1 MNAETGQQ
9 AVSENFKHIMDH
21 TINVI
26 LKPLRRFATQKS
38 SASFLLFM
46 ATILA
51 MLLANSPWAYAY
63 HHILAYPVDLQIG
76 SWNLFSHHGESMS
89 MLAFVNDAL
98 MAVFFFVIGLEI
110 KQEVLIGEL
119 SSMRK
124 AILPV
129 IAACGGMIVP
139 VLFYVLV
146 CNTAPEVRG
155 AAIPMA
161 TDIAF
166 ALAVLGL
173 LGKRVPLSMRIF
185 LTALAVVD
193 DIGGIIIIA
202 LFYSSDIAFQP
213 LLISIALLAF
223 LYFGGKMRVNNII
236 FYYVVGFFVWMLF
249 LESGIHPTIAGVLVA
264 FTVPARPKVNL
275 NDFTCDMTGYLNML
289 DYTEVRQS
297 KTASVLTPTQ
307 IQVLNNI
314 HLLAN
319 NTISPLQ
326 SIADKLHPLVN
337 YLILPLFAFVNAGVT
352 FGDIQPASLV
362 NVPLAVFAGLFVG
375 KSLGIFSFTYL
386 FARTNLGALPAGM
399 TRMNLFGVSM
409 LGGIGFTVALFI
421 ANLSF
426 AGMDAAGADLLN
438 QAKLGVFAGSFVS
451 GLCGYLILKKVLPKV
466 E

>member
-1 MNAETGQQ
+1 
-9 AVSENFKHIMDH
+9 MDH
-21 TINVI
+21 TIRVI
-26 LKPLRRFATQKS
+26 LKPLRRFAIQKPN
-38 SASFLLFM
+38 ASLLLFM
-46 ATILA
+46 ATLVA
-51 MLLANSPWAYAY
+51 MILANSPWAHAY
-63 HHILAYPVDLQIG
+63 HQLLSFPIDLQA
-76 SWNLFSHHGESMS
+76 NRFNFFAHHGEPMS

-119 SSMRK
+119 SSVRK
-124 AILPV
+124 ALLPI

-139 VLFYVLV
+139 VLFYLLV
-146 CNTAPEVRG
+146 CREAPEVNG

-173 LGKRVPLSMRIF
+173 LGKRVPLSLRIF

-202 LFYSSDIAFQP
+202 IFYSGEIAFEP
-213 LLISIALLAF
+213 LLISMGILAL
-223 LYFGGKMRVNNII
+223 LYFGGKMRVNNCL
-236 FYYVVGFFVWMLF
+236 FYYIAGFIVWMLF

-264 FTVPARPKVNL
+264 FTVPARPVVKLDV
-275 NDFTCDMTGYLNML
+275 FTRNMTGYLDML

-297 KTASVLTPTQ
+297 KKATVLTPTQ

-314 HLLAN
+314 HSLADR
-319 NTISPLQ
+319 TISPLQ

-337 YLILPLFAFVNAGVT
+337 YVILPLFAFVNAGVT
-352 FGDIQPASLV
+352 FGDIQPHSLV
-362 NVPLAVFAGLFVG
+362 NVPLAVFLGLFAG
-375 KSLGIFSFTYL
+375 KSLGIFSFSYL
-386 FARTNLGALPAGM
+386 FVRTGWVSMPAGM
-399 TRMNLFGVSM
+399 SKRNLIGVAM

-426 AGMDAAGADLLN
+426 DASTVAGADLLN
-438 QAKLGVFAGSFVS
+438 QAKLGVFTGSFVS
-451 GLCGYLILKKVLPKV
+451 GVCGYMLLKKVLPQS
-466 E
+466 

>member
-1 MNAETGQQ
+1 MVGKLSPPIQ
-9 AVSENFKHIMDH
+9 IPDMDH
-21 TINVI
+21 TISI
-26 LKPLRRFATQKS
+26 LKPLRRFATQKAN
-38 SASFLLFM
+38 ASLLLFM

-51 MLLANSPWAYAY
+51 MIFANSPWAESY
-63 HHILAYPVDLQIG
+63 HSILLHPIDFQIG
-76 SWNLFSHHGESMS
+76 NFKPFDHHGTSMS

-98 MAVFFFVIGLEI
+98 MAIFFFVIGLEI
-110 KQEVLIGEL
+110 KQEILIGEL
-119 SSMRK
+119 SSFRK
-124 AILPV
+124 ALLPV
-129 IAACGGMIVP
+129 VAACGGMIVP
-139 VLFYVLV
+139 ILFYFFV
-146 CNTAPEVRG
+146 CGSDPEVRG

-193 DIGGIIIIA
+193 DVGGIIIIA
-202 LFYSSDIAFQP
+202 LFYSSDIAFEP
-213 LLISIALLAF
+213 LLISLVLLALL
-223 LYFGGKMRVNNII
+223 YVGSKMRVHSNV
-236 FYYVVGFFVWMLF
+236 FYYIVGFFVWMLF

-264 FTVPARPKVNL
+264 FIVPARPVVKL
-275 NDFTCDMTGYLNML
+275 DDFTTEMTDYLDML

-297 KTASVLTPTQ
+297 KKAEVLTPTQ

-314 HLLAN
+314 HLLADK
-319 NTISPLQ
+319 TISPLQ

-352 FGDIQPASLV
+352 FGNIQPESLLE
-362 NVPLAVFAGLFVG
+362 VPLAVFVGLFVG
-375 KSLGIFSFTYL
+375 KTLGIFLFTSL
-386 FARTNLGALPAGM
+386 FIRLGLASMPVGINK
-399 TRMNLFGVSM
+399 RNLFGVSM

-426 AGMDAAGADLLN
+426 TGISDVGIELLN
-438 QAKLGVFAGSFVS
+438 QAKLGVFVGSFVS
-451 GLCGYLILKKVLPKV
+451 GLCGYVVLRKVLPKK

>member
-1 MNAETGQQ
+1 
-9 AVSENFKHIMDH
+9 MDR
-21 TINVI
+21 TIRVI
-26 LKPLRRFATQKS
+26 LKPLRRFAIQKPN
-38 SASFLLFM
+38 ASLLLFM
-46 ATILA
+46 ATIVA
-51 MLLANSPWAYAY
+51 MILANSPWAHAY
-63 HHILAYPVDLQIG
+63 HQLLSFPIDLQA
-76 SWNLFSHHGESMS
+76 NRFNFFAHHGEPMS

-119 SSMRK
+119 SSVRK
-124 AILPV
+124 ALLPI

-139 VLFYVLV
+139 VLFYMLV
-146 CNTAPEVRG
+146 CQEAPEVNG

-173 LGKRVPLSMRIF
+173 LGRRVPLSLRIF

-202 LFYSSDIAFQP
+202 LFYSGSIAFEP
-213 LLISIALLAF
+213 LLISIGILAV
-223 LYFGGKMRVNNII
+223 LYIGGKMRINNCL
-236 FYYVVGFFVWMLF
+236 FYYVAGFIVWMLF

-264 FTVPARPKVNL
+264 FTVPARPVVKL
-275 NDFTCDMTGYLNML
+275 DAFTADMSGYLNML

-297 KTASVLTPTQ
+297 KKATVLTPTQ

-314 HLLAN
+314 HSLADR
-319 NTISPLQ
+319 TISPLQ

-337 YLILPLFAFVNAGVT
+337 YVILPLFAFVNAGVT
-352 FGDIQPASLV
+352 FGDIQPQSLV
-362 NVPLAVFAGLFVG
+362 NVPLAVFLGLFAG
-375 KSLGIFSFTYL
+375 KSLGIFIFSYL
-386 FARTNLGALPAGM
+386 FVRTGLVSMPAGM
-399 TRMNLFGVSM
+399 SKRNLIGVAM

-426 AGMDAAGADLLN
+426 DAATVSGADLLN
-438 QAKLGVFAGSFVS
+438 QAKLGVFTGSFVS
-451 GLCGYLILKKVLPKV
+451 GVCGYIVLRKVLPSLAK
-466 E
+466 

>member
-1 MNAETGQQ
+1 
-9 AVSENFKHIMDH
+9 MDR

-26 LKPLRRFATQKS
+26 LKPLRRFAIQKPN
-38 SASFLLFM
+38 ASLLLFA
-46 ATILA
+46 ATIVA
-51 MLLANSPWAYAY
+51 MVLANSPWAHKY
-63 HHILAYPVDLQIG
+63 HQLLAFPIDLQAG
-76 SWNLFSHHGESMS
+76 QFNFFAHHGETMS

-119 SSMRK
+119 SSVRK
-124 AILPV
+124 ALLPI

-139 VLFYVLV
+139 VLFYMLV
-146 CNTAPEVRG
+146 CNTPPEVNG

-202 LFYSSDIAFQP
+202 LFYSGHIAFEP
-213 LLISIALLAF
+213 LLISLIVLALL
-223 LYFGGKMRVNNII
+223 YVGGKFRVHNRLF
-236 FYYVVGFFVWMLF
+236 FYIGGFIVWLLF
-249 LESGIHPTIAGVLVA
+249 LESGIHPTIAGVLIA
-264 FTVPARPKVNL
+264 FTVPARPVVKL
-275 NDFTCDMTGYLNML
+275 DDFTCDMTGYLNML

-297 KTASVLTPTQ
+297 RKAEVLTPTQ

-314 HLLAN
+314 HTLADK
-319 NTISPLQ
+319 TISPLQ
-326 SIADKLHPLVN
+326 TIADKLHPLVN
-337 YLILPLFAFVNAGVT
+337 YVILPLFAFVNAGVT
-352 FGDIQPASLV
+352 FGDIQPQTLV
-362 NVPLAVFAGLFVG
+362 NVPLAVFVGLFVG
-375 KSLGIFSFTYL
+375 KTLGIFSFSYL
-386 FARTNLGALPAGM
+386 FACTPFASMPTGM
-399 TRMNLFGVSM
+399 SKRNLFGVSM

-426 AGMDAAGADLLN
+426 DGSTAAGADLLN
-438 QAKLGVFAGSFVS
+438 QAKLGVFTGSFIS
-451 GLCGYLILKKVLPKV
+451 GLCGYLVLKRVLPKEKV
-466 E
+466 ETI

>member
-1 MNAETGQQ
+1 
-9 AVSENFKHIMDH
+9 MDH

-26 LKPLRRFATQKS
+26 LKPLRRFATQKAN
-38 SASFLLFM
+38 ASLLLFM

-51 MLLANSPWAYAY
+51 MILANSPWATSY
-63 HHILAYPVDLQIG
+63 HQLLSHPIDLQIG
-76 SWNLFSHHGESMS
+76 NFTPFMHHGVSMP

-119 SSMRK
+119 SSVRK
-124 AILPV
+124 AFLPI

-139 VLFYVLV
+139 VLFYLLV
-146 CNTAPEVRG
+146 CNSAPEVRG

-202 LFYSSDIAFQP
+202 LFYSGNIAIEP
-213 LLISIALLAF
+213 LLISIALLAL
-223 LYFGGKMRVNNII
+223 LYVGGRMRINNNL

-249 LESGIHPTIAGVLVA
+249 MESGIHPTIAGVLIA
-264 FTVPARPKVNL
+264 FTVPARPAIKL
-275 NDFTCDMTGYLNML
+275 DDFTCDMTGYLSLL
-289 DYTEVRQS
+289 DYTEVRHS
-297 KTASVLTPTQ
+297 RKASVLTPTQ

-314 HLLAN
+314 HTVAN
-319 NTISPLQ
+319 RTISPLQ

-352 FGDIQPASLV
+352 FGDIQPSSLV
-362 NVPLAVFAGLFVG
+362 NVPLAVFLGLFIG
-375 KSLGIFSFTYL
+375 KSLGIFSFTY
-386 FARTNLGALPAGM
+386 FFIRTRLAAKPAGM
-399 TRMNLFGVSM
+399 SYWNLFGVSM
-409 LGGIGFTVALFI
+409 LGGVGFTVALFI

-426 AGMDAAGADLLN
+426 TDPGVGADLLN
-438 QAKLGVFAGSFVS
+438 QAKLGVFAGSFIS
-451 GLCGYLILKKVLPKV
+451 GLLGYFILKKVLPVVPKDTLSSP
-466 E
+466 EDTRP